1 MIHLIATAGVE
12 YNIKKKKSGI
22 CFLTGFKH
30 SEATKELMSIN
41 KLNSTVSKETILKIA
56 IALSATAGVGDNIIV
71 KNIDTN
77 DTESFVS
84 IRCAAEYVGKPQSS
98 IAKSIQLNN
107 FYLDKE
113 YLIYKSY
120 STEEEIFNSEVYK
133 EAVGIKEGTILK
145 VKHTEASK
153 ELIRRANIGK
163 KLSQNT
169 IQKLSFNSK
178 NAKAVLITN
187 NDTSEIIE
195 FPSAVSAGKY
205 LGVDES
211 YIRRCIT
218 NNKPCK
224 GFTIVR
230 KSTD

>member
-1 MIHLIATAGVE
+1 M
-12 YNIKKKKSGI
+12 
-22 CFLTGFKH
+22 
-30 SEATKELMSIN
+30 
-41 KLNSTVSKETILKIA
+41 
-56 IALSATAGVGDNIIV
+56 GDNTIV
-71 KNIDTN
+71 KNIDTK

-84 IRCAAEYVGKPQSS
+84 IRCAAEYVGKPHSS
-98 IAKSIQLNN
+98 IAKSIQLNK
-107 FYLDKE
+107 FYMDKE
-113 YLIYKSY
+113 YLIHKS
-120 STEEEIFNSEVYK
+120 SITEDEIFNSEAYK
-133 EAVGIKEGTILK
+133 EAVGIMEGTILK
-145 VKHTEASK
+145 VKHTESSK
-153 ELIRRANIGK
+153 ELIRRANTGK
-163 KLSQNT
+163 KLSQDT

-178 NAKAVLITN
+178 NAKALLITN
-187 NDTSEIIE
+187 NDTLEILE